1 MADTAK
7 ERRACERFVIPGAI
21 VHYREE
27 GFLFSGKYSEDAFP
41 VVDISRGGLR
51 FLSNFAPK
59 IAAKVALKVIFP
71 GREAPLLLKGRV
83 RWTSTNPGKS
93 YKYQT
98 GVQFAPYGG
107 NRGDN
112 DHSTLQ
118 EIIALEEKFRQR
130 SG

>member
-1 MADTAK
+1 MADTK
-7 ERRACERFVIPGAI
+7 ERRACERFVVSGAT
-21 VHYREE
+21 VHFREE
-27 GFLFSGKYSEDAFP
+27 GFLFSGNYSKEAFP
-41 VVDISRGGLR
+41 TVDMSRGGLR
-51 FLSNFAPK
+51 FLSNVPLK
-59 IAAKVALKVIFP
+59 IAARVTLKVVIP
-71 GREAPLLLKGRV
+71 GREVPLRLKGRV

-118 EIIALEEKFRQR
+118 DIIALEEKFTKK
-130 SG
+130 SV